1 MTLALRKDKLGVDA
15 GKVNPELERQ
25 RLLRGYVQ
33 DYLKAKQKVAA
44 LEEDAKL
51 LRGRIDELAGLDE
64 AHPKLEFAGLAT
76 VTKVWKRGSRKIDR
90 ETLINYLMTK
100 LGATGDQ
107 ANKVADAATVEG
119 ESSVYIEVRPV
130 KKG

>member
-15 GKVNPELERQ
+15 GKVSPELERQ

-51 LRGRIDELAGLDE
+51 LRGRIDELAALTE
-64 AHPKLEFAGLAT
+64 ASPKLEFAGLAT

-119 ESSVYIEVRPV
+119 EGSVYIEVRPV

>member
-51 LRGRIDELAGLDE
+51 LRGRIDELAGLTE
-64 AHPKLEFAGLAT
+64 ASPKLEFAGLAT

-119 ESSVYIEVRPV
+119 EGSVYIEVRPV